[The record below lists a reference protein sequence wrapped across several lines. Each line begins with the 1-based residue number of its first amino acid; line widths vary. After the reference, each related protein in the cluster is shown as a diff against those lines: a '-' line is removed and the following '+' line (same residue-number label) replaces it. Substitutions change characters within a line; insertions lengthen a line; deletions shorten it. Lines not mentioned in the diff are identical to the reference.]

1 MSYKYS
7 QRYIFQFFSGKY
19 IAMAI
24 FPLPPLPFF
33 IIYLFTYKF
42 K

>member
-19 IAMAI
+19 ITMAI

-33 IIYLFTYKF
+33 INYLFTYKF

>member
-7 QRYIFQFFSGKY
+7 PRYIFQFFLEKH

-33 IIYLFTYKF
+33 INYLFTYKF

>member
-7 QRYIFQFFSGKY
+7 QRYIFQFFSGKTYSHGY
-19 IAMAI
+19 IS
-24 FPLPPLPFF
+24 LPPLPFF
-33 IIYLFTYKF
+33 INYLFTYKF

>member
-7 QRYIFQFFSGKY
+7 QRYIFQFFSGKTYSHGY
-19 IAMAI
+19 IS
-24 FPLPPLPFF
+24 PPALLFF
-33 IIYLFTYKF
+33 INYLFTYKF